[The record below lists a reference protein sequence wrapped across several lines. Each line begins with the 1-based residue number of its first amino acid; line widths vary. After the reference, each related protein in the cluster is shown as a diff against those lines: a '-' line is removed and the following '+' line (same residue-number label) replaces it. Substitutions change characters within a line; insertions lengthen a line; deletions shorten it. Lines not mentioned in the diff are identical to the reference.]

1 MSRVWYLVIGNN
13 IIGSS
18 LFVNHVHVT
27 LIKRKKKKKNKQK
40 KRSFPKLDSVGL
52 FSER

>member
-27 LIKRKKKKKNKQK
+27 LIKRKKEKKNK